1 MSNLYD
7 TFRWKTPVNL
17 WLLAFVMLSAANNLK
32 NPTQTCDAPLYMS
45 VKLDLISTATGPK
58 GEPLTRGGDGRGW
71 AYCCPHR
78 GETRS
83 EAHQSG
89 NDSQCAENK

>member
-45 VKLDLISTATGPK
+45 VKLDLISTAMGPK
-58 GEPLTRGGDGRGW
+58 GEPLTRGATEEDGPT
-71 AYCCPHR
+71 AAPHR

>member
-32 NPTQTCDAPLYMS
+32 NPTQRVMLHYT
-45 VKLDLISTATGPK
+45 
-58 GEPLTRGGDGRGW
+58 
-71 AYCCPHR
+71 
-78 GETRS
+78 
-83 EAHQSG
+83 
-89 NDSQCAENK
+89 

>member
-45 VKLDLISTATGPK
+45 VKLDLISTAMGTK
-58 GEPLTRGGDGRGW
+58 GEPLTRGATEEDGPT
-71 AYCCPHR
+71 APHR